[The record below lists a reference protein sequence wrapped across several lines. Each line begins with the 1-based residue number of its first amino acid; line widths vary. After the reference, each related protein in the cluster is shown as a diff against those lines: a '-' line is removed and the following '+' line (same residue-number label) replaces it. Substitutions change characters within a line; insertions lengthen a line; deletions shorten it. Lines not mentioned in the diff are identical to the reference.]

1 MFNKTQ
7 KSTEI
12 KRFQCLFIFDDFGMK
27 TNFKLIFHKEQYC
40 RGDHSDSNECIFFV
54 FYFKFSRNK
63 LILKK
68 DIFLNVKYSLKL
80 KKNLFKKK
88 KFWLNVILKENRKEK
103 KNGVIIFFL

>member
-54 FYFKFSRNK
+54 FYLKVSRNK

-80 KKNLFKKK
+80 AFFFVLKKEFC
-88 KFWLNVILKENRKEK
+88 FILVLK
-103 KNGVIIFFL
+103 